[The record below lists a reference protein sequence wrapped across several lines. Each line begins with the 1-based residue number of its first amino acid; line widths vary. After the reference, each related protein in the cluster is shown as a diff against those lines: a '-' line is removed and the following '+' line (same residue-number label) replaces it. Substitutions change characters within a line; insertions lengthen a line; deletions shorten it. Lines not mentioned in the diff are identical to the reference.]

1 MQRVAVWCS
10 GFWVEGRPFFF
21 ENAVGKTITINGAYY
36 RDSIIRFFVS
46 KLQDVDGKTMPY
58 EKRFDY
64 RIHFLSFLVLV
75 IKIVRLKYDLTPLH
89 FFLFPSL
96 RFLPTIHV
104 SKEETERCVNEIHP
118 IYAKRSR
125 KISTKAPTK
134 LWRPFIHLRYSL

>member
-46 KLQDVDGKTMPY
+46 KLQDMDDAIRETIRLPS
-58 EKRFDY
+58 
-64 RIHFLSFLVLV
+64 HFLSFLVLV

-125 KISTKAPTK
+125 KISTKK